1 MDETTP
7 IEPNDNVNET
17 DKPDVAMNTYD
28 MTTPIKNKKHLRG
41 HQRNLKL

>member
-28 MTTPIKNKKHLRG
+28 MTTPIKNKLTSKRTS
-41 HQRNLKL
+41 KKP